1 MTVDTQVKSHTSTA
15 LRNPDRRNEVVVQA
29 RNLYKSFGGVQATH
43 DVSMRVLGGEVVG
56 LIGPNGSGK
65 TTFLNLLAGF
75 YRPDAGQVI
84 LRGENITGR
93 SANQIARRGM
103 IRSWQDPRIIGALT
117 VRQNI
122 ELGQLAA
129 GRSEA
134 AHPGLVSDLLERFG
148 FADVSGQAAGA
159 LSYGKQ
165 KMVALARSLAARP
178 IVLMLDE
185 PLAGLSA
192 PEQQQMVS
200 YIRDFQR
207 EGSVVIV
214 DHAFGVIMKLC
225 ERVVVLNSGRK
236 LAEGTPDEIA
246 SDKAVAEVYL
256 G

>member
-1 MTVDTQVKSHTSTA
+1 M
-15 LRNPDRRNEVVVQA
+15 
-29 RNLYKSFGGVQATH
+29 
-43 DVSMRVLGGEVVG
+43 
-56 LIGPNGSGK
+56 
-65 TTFLNLLAGF
+65 
-75 YRPDAGQVI
+75 
-84 LRGENITGR
+84 
-93 SANQIARRGM
+93 
-103 IRSWQDPRIIGALT
+103 
-117 VRQNI
+117 
-122 ELGQLAA
+122 
-129 GRSEA
+129 
-134 AHPGLVSDLLERFG
+134 
-148 FADVSGQAAGA
+148 
-159 LSYGKQ
+159 SYGKQ